1 MPVLHLIDAPYPAVW
16 HTMDDDAA
24 HLDVAVIRDWAR
36 LLAAFI
42 GEWADLDGYL

>member
-1 MPVLHLIDAPYPAVW
+1 
-16 HTMDDDAA
+16 MDDDAA